1 MQKIYYFSYHDP
13 LAINYNYDF
22 IYFHM
27 KIAEIEL
34 EHILIQDD
42 FNSAVQKYTISQQ
55 VCVIVCVGSEN
66 HFLLLDLFFADD
78 LADLG
83 EIGRGGFGTVNK
95 MIFKKN
101 NKVMAVKRIRCSNV
115 VDEKE
120 QKRIMVS

>member
-1 MQKIYYFSYHDP
+1 VLLPSMDNPHVLATLNFS
-13 LAINYNYDF
+13 L
-22 IYFHM
+22 
-27 KIAEIEL
+27 
-34 EHILIQDD
+34 LI
-42 FNSAVQKYTISQQ
+42 F
-55 VCVIVCVGSEN
+55 
-66 HFLLLDLFFADD
+66 LLDLSDD

-120 QKRIMVS
+120 QKRIMVRIINQLQAHCNKAKFYCLSGFGCSDEII